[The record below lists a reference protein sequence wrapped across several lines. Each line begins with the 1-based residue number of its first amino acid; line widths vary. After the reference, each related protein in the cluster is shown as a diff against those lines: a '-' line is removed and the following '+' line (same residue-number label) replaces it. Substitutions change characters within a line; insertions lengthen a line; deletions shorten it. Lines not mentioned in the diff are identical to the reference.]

1 MPEKHPSRVPSVMT
15 ALGFGGIGLTT
26 ATALSDIRKTV
37 PKIEEKLAVIVAHLR
52 KRDEEAEAPA
62 VSESHAALA
71 QTNQR
76 KGPFHRI
83 LGYPLRG

>member
-26 ATALSDIRKTV
+26 AAALSDIRNTV
-37 PKIEEKLAVIVAHLR
+37 PKIEEKLAVIVAELR

-62 VSESHAALA
+62 VSESPAAPA

-76 KGPFHRI
+76 KGLFHALTGR
-83 LGYPLRG
+83 PLRR